1 MNESKYPKSISILI
15 ALNFCV
21 VLLCLIG
28 ARSGVGT
35 MIGLQAGI
43 LVIGLV
49 LNALPS
55 AKGRRLE
62 CNGILGMSI
71 VAPILIALCAYFF
84 ADAMNLVESRGFTL
98 YSYLASV
105 VPLLVLGLVVGAPF
119 FFLFFNFF
127 FNFFFG

>member
-28 ARSGVGT
+28 ARSGIGT

-55 AKGRRLE
+55 SKGRRLE

-71 VAPILIALCAYFF
+71 VAPILIALCALGFVICF
-84 ADAMNLVESRGFTL
+84 SMLVDVAG
-98 YSYLASV
+98 
-105 VPLLVLGLVVGAPF
+105 
-119 FFLFFNFF
+119 
-127 FNFFFG
+127 